1 MFGIASI
8 SNAERERTIGLI
20 LAGTSKRNIARA
32 FGCSHALWNRYQQ
45 TGSTADRQKPGFP
58 RVTTPR
64 KDRLIRLT
72 RLSNRYQTATPTSRT
87 LFGGRVSEKTIRNR
101 LRSNNLRA
109 V

>member
-1 MFGIASI
+1 M
-8 SNAERERTIGLI
+8 I

-32 FGCSHALWNRYQQ
+32 FGCSHALWTRCQQ
-45 TGSTADRQKPGFP
+45 TGSTADRQRPGFL

-64 KDRLIRLT
+64 EDRLIRPT
-72 RLSNRYQTATPTSRT
+72 RLSNRYQTATSTSRT